1 MSGLMSGHLS
11 HYRHSE
17 RGVLG
22 NRAIL
27 GFITDDDI
35 IASNFASFRRP
46 VRRLLSPIQNSAAES
61 VVHQHIVDGELR
73 EDTDTVPA
81 PSLCAVHTRVAPYM
95 SPSNTRLTS
104 IVRS

>member
-35 IASNFASFRRP
+35 IASNFASFQRP
-46 VRRLLSPIQNSAAES
+46 VRRLPNSAAES

>member
-46 VRRLLSPIQNSAAES
+46 VRRLLNSAAES
-61 VVHQHIVDGELR
+61 VVHQHIVQQRRLHVDGELR
-73 EDTDTVPA
+73 YDSSGA
-81 PSLCAVHTRVAPYM
+81 FSLSR
-95 SPSNTRLTS
+95 
-104 IVRS
+104 